1 MGLAAAAVLAL
12 YTFGSPAQATKGGLD
27 RAGLAAG
34 ESGAENAGCA
44 EARPEVTSISG
55 WVSPGACSFIK
66 RQIKFGK
73 VTTPDRVDAY
83 VDMWSKDATLW
94 EPANANR
101 PPVQGLDKI
110 RTAISGSLALVPDF
124 RFRGTR
130 IAVNGPAV
138 MFEAHN
144 EATLKGHQVAYSAV
158 YRVLL
163 TDDGKVIQARRYYDR
178 HSWFKPLDPSLPDL
192 FANVADGDSPDR
204 GRQPVLSPDELAER
218 AKAWNNED
226 AEALVGRLIGAP
238 LSAPGL
244 NGGTLSTT
252 QGKLAY
258 LRTFFDQVSNVQL
271 QPGQAIKVDG
281 ATYLEWHGTVL
292 PEGQTDPVSFG
303 VIERIGDTGG
313 VSNDWTL
320 TFDQLPLVADEA
332 KITELYGKLR

>member
-1 MGLAAAAVLAL
+1 MTAMRMAGMGLAVGAVLAL
-12 YTFGSPAQATKGGLD
+12 CAVTGPAQAAEEAAEQGWD
-27 RAGLAAG
+27 RT
-34 ESGAENAGCA
+34 AGCA

-55 WVSPGACSFIK
+55 WVSPSACAFIK

-73 VTTPDRVDAY
+73 VTTPDRVGAY

-94 EPANANR
+94 EPAKASK
-101 PPVQGLDKI
+101 PLLQGEEAI
-110 RTAISGSLALVPDF
+110 RQSISGSLSLVPDF

-144 EATLKGHQVAYSAV
+144 EATIKGHEVDYPAV

-163 TDDGKVIQARRYYDR
+163 TDDGKVVQGRRYYDR
-178 HSWFKPLDPSLPDL
+178 HTWFKPLDPELPDL
-192 FANVADGDSPDR
+192 FTGVADGSAPDR
-204 GRQPVLSPDELAER
+204 VRKPVLTPDELVARAE
-218 AKAWNNED
+218 AWNDEN
-226 AEALVGRLIGAP
+226 AEALVERLTGAP

-244 NGGTLSTT
+244 NGTLRTT

-258 LRTFFDQVSNVQL
+258 LKRFFEQVSDVRL
-271 QPGQAIKVDG
+271 QPGQAVKVDG
-281 ATYLEWHGTVL
+281 ATYLEWHGTLL
-292 PEGQTDPVSFG
+292 PKGQTDPVSFG
-303 VIERIGDTGG
+303 VIERVGDTGG

-332 KITELYGKLR
+332 KITELYGRLR